1 MWGDMGRY
9 ASGELAEHRVD
20 LPISPL
26 YLPTSPYISPYISPT
41 SPHISRRAGAT
52 ARHGRAAAPLPAAD
66 PQLLGRAAAV
76 DLRRARDALRAGGD
90 AHLRHDREFAAAAS
104 NRPSPTT
111 RHLPRPQPPRAPPAL
126 PASPPHR
133 SPLTAP
139 PSSPGM
145 PIASNPRG
153 EGRKLRSVGYSG
165 GPQARLYVPLTDA
178 AGDEGGF
185 RPCVGDEEGEV

>member
-1 MWGDMGRY
+1 M
-9 ASGELAEHRVD
+9 
-20 LPISPL
+20 SPL
-26 YLPTSPYISPYISPT
+26 YLPTSPYISPT
-41 SPHISRRAGAT
+41 SP
-52 ARHGRAAAPLPAAD
+52 
-66 PQLLGRAAAV
+66 
-76 DLRRARDALRAGGD
+76 
-90 AHLRHDREFAAAAS
+90 
-104 NRPSPTT
+104 
-111 RHLPRPQPPRAPPAL
+111 RHLPISRAAQERQRATGAPPPHCLQLIRNCSAALLPSTSVELETLFGLVVMPTYAMTESSPRPLPTVQAPPPAISPAPSPPAL
-126 PASPPHR
+126 RPPSPPLPPHR

-178 AGDEGGF
+178 AGDEVGF